1 MDQILNRINT
11 EVFEKCGLTLSQLN
25 QEQES
30 REYAA
35 SKFELNSLR
44 IVNRN
49 AKTTPKKIGQFVT
62 FWKRNN
68 DGLIEPYEATDSF
81 DFFVVN
87 VEAQRKLGQF
97 VFPKSMLIKKGILSS
112 DQQEGKRAFRVYPEW
127 DSPTNKQAKRTQK
140 WQSEF
145 FYEIS
150 DETDLTNVI
159 HLYENT

>member
-11 EVFEKCGLTLSQLN
+11 EVFQKCGLTLSKLSH
-25 QEQES
+25 EQES
-30 REYAA
+30 QEYAA

-49 AKTTPKKIGQFVT
+49 AKITPKKVGQFVT
-62 FWKRNN
+62 FWKRSN
-68 DGLIEPYEATDSF
+68 DGPIEPYEATDSF

-97 VFPKSMLIKKGILSS
+97 VFPKSILIKKGILST
-112 DQQEGKRAFRVYPEW
+112 DQKEGKRAFRVYPEW
-127 DSPTNKQAKRTQK
+127 DSPTSQQARRTQK

-150 DETDLTNVI
+150 DETDLTKAI
-159 HLYENT
+159 HV